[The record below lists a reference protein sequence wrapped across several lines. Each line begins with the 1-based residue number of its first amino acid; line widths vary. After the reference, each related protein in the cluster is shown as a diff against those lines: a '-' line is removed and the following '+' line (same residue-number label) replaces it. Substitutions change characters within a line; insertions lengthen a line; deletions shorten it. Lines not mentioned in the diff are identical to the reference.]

1 MKLKISVAVV
11 LIGAALSVCPSRAA
25 DSSSSAFQTYVLQHY
40 YAEVPTEIAKADDQQ
55 KYSNKQIFQAL
66 INGKQVRLIVDTG
79 AGRTVLT
86 NACARRLGLN
96 MIDTGQSI
104 YGIGGEVSGHD
115 GIALVSSFK
124 VVGREINRF
133 NTIQVLPPGSILP
146 GTDGEADADGLFG
159 LDLLYLNYAILP
171 VGGHGFLIK
180 TGLAKA
186 APVDLY
192 MKQTGFTPVPLEFSH
207 GHLSVDGALN
217 GLPFHAIVDY
227 GAALSTF
234 DLGYVKK
241 AIGRDPHWIP
251 MFMEGVDG
259 RRLSS
264 YKFTPKEMTLGSF
277 NIPPLTMICFET
289 PVLAKTASN
298 AFVGFDLLAEYRAVI
313 DAGRDILWLK

>member
-96 MIDTGQSI
+96 M
-104 YGIGGEVSGHD
+104 
-115 GIALVSSFK
+115 IALVSSFK

-217 GLPFHAIVDY
+217 GLPFHAIVDS
-227 GAALSTF
+227 GAAFSTF